1 MPDPQAVTRA
11 TYDHI
16 ASAYAQQLGG
26 VDGMAPD
33 RERFAAA
40 LRPGALVA
48 DIGCGP
54 AHHVRA
60 LRELGL
66 RVVGLDLSE
75 GQLRASGGVPG
86 LVQADMLELPFADG
100 AVDGI
105 WAIASLLHLPREAAP
120 RAIAEFARVLNSDG
134 QMWLTVAEGE
144 GEGFEPSHYD
154 DSRAPRWFSYYSERE
169 LLGWLESVD
178 FEVLW
183 TRRGQTHRSWLSLH
197 CRRA

>member
-1 MPDPQAVTRA
+1 MLDPQAVTRA
-11 TYDHI
+11 TYDQI
-16 ASAYAQQLGG
+16 ATAYAQQLGG

-40 LRPGALVA
+40 LGSGALVA

-60 LRELGL
+60 LRDLGL

-75 GQLRASGGVPG
+75 GQLRASDGVPG
-86 LVQADMLELPFADG
+86 LVQADMLALPLSAG

-105 WAIASLLHLPREAAP
+105 WAIASLLHLPRELAP
-120 RAIAEFARVLNSDG
+120 RAIAEFARVLRSGG
-134 QMWLTVAEGE
+134 QLWLTVAEGE

-154 DSRAPRWFSYYSERE
+154 ESRAPRWFSYYSEPE
-169 LLGWLESVD
+169 LRGWLEPVG
-178 FEVLW
+178 FEVAW